1 MKKRLSVFPLLLLLS
16 TYVISAKAQSSGKL
30 ANAQYEVELRKN
42 ATVAIKHKQSGK
54 IHQLIPQFTVMKRVD
69 DPVMKYTW
77 RSNKF
82 APKTNNNF
90 LLLYYWKKENSDE
103 VSADFFDVAK
113 PENLR
118 ASSGKITNAGIE
130 WAFPGQNGSLTAIL
144 SLSDE
149 INEPVITY
157 TFTPKDQAY
166 YSIGYTGMPELA
178 PDKIDAIWQPFVWQE
193 KRFPEKSFLSTED
206 MCGLPGTMVEK
217 DGVTYGV
224 LADPRAIP
232 YRLPDQP
239 SGKIKFGVMVRNQK
253 GNAQPQLFAPVMGN
267 PDSRLEP
274 GKPFTFQFRI
284 FMYQGSQPDAYIHA
298 AEHIFDFKDYRENVY
313 TNINQTIENMID
325 FQMDDVYSRWSIDM
339 KGFDYSTDVANTV
352 KNVSSL
358 HPLSTAII
366 TDSKGIY
373 TRRALPI
380 IEYLL
385 SREKYLFAVNKN
397 IKQQAPSSKMA
408 GPAIEVSELAVLD
421 IFYKGKSPV
430 FRYFADSLKH
440 TTRKLNLNKD
450 SEGDDWP
457 NLLGLYKMTGNK
469 EYLER
474 AKQKADAY
482 IQQRVATRQTDF
494 SLASTELSAMFW
506 TDFSP
511 LWMELLSLY
520 ETTGEQRY
528 LDAATAGAKQY
539 MQYTWFYPVIPDST
553 IVVNEKGY
561 VEFLC
566 GEAVRDKI
574 PPMAAPRQ
582 EVPAW
587 RVSQIGLTPEATYT
601 SSWNPAIFLT
611 NQAPHL
617 LRLAHYTNDDF
628 FRSVARSAVVGRYS
642 NYPGYDING
651 EFNTIYS
658 RADYPL
664 RYQHE
669 VSYNQFYYNH
679 VWPQIAMLFDYLI
692 SDVYASSKG
701 QINFPAEFAVG
712 YAYLK
717 SNVYGQAPGTFYGD
731 ENVNLWMPK
740 QLLKVDN
747 EQANYL
753 TGYGNGKFYMALL
766 NQSDAEIEVNVQ
778 LNPDLVPVSVNGTHR
793 ARIWKDN
800 VSAGQ
805 TTVENGKIKVRI
817 SPKGITALAVDD
829 VHVVTQFQQHI
840 VETADAATHEDS
852 YRMIDSPFGKVRSA
866 IFSFADAD
874 QAYIWLEA
882 SNEEVKKASLSYR
895 INGKG
900 KWLNL
905 EDVSYPFEFSVPL
918 GKDDTAIEWEV
929 TTVSLNDQES
939 KSSKI
944 TLKK

>member
-1 MKKRLSVFPLLLLLS
+1 MNKTLSFFLLLLS
-16 TYVISAKAQSSGKL
+16 ISTYSISVTAQSSGKL
-30 ANAQYEVELRKN
+30 ANAQYEVVLLKN
-42 ATVAIKHKQSGK
+42 ASVAITHKQSGK
-54 IHQLIPQFTVMKRVD
+54 KYQLNPQFTVMKRVD
-69 DPVMKYTW
+69 DPVLKYTW
-77 RSNKF
+77 RSDKY

-90 LLLYYWKKENSDE
+90 LLLYYWKKENSEE
-103 VSADFFDVAK
+103 VSADFFDSAK

-118 ASSGKITNAGIE
+118 ASSGKLTDTGIE
-130 WAFPGQNGSLTAIL
+130 WTFSGQSGSITAIL
-144 SLSDE
+144 SLNGSV
-149 INEPVITY
+149 NEPVITY
-157 TFTPKDQAY
+157 TFTPREKAY
-166 YSIGYTGMPELA
+166 YSIGYTGMPELS
-178 PDKIDAIWQPFVWQE
+178 PQKIDAIWQPFVWQE

-217 DGVTYGV
+217 DGMTYGV

-253 GNAQPQLFAPVMGN
+253 GNAQPQLFAPVLGN
-267 PDSRLEP
+267 PDSQLDAGQR
-274 GKPFTFQFRI
+274 FSFQFRV
-284 FMYQGSQPDAYIHA
+284 FMYQGTQPDAYIHA

-313 TNINQTIENMID
+313 TNLNQTIENMID

-358 HPLSTAII
+358 HPLSAAVI
-366 TDSKGIY
+366 TDNKGIY

-397 IKQQAPSSKMA
+397 IKRQAPSSKMT
-408 GPAIEVSELAVLD
+408 GPAVEVSELAVLD

-440 TTRKLNLNKD
+440 TTRKLNLDKN

-457 NLLGLYKMTGNK
+457 NLLGLYKMTGKK

-482 IQQRVATRQTDF
+482 IQQRVTTKQTDF
-494 SLASTELSAMFW
+494 SLSSTEQSAMFW

-511 LWMELLSLY
+511 LWMELLNLY
-520 ETTGEQRY
+520 ETTLEQRY
-528 LDAATAGAKQY
+528 LDAAKAGAKQY

-566 GEAVRDKI
+566 GEAIRDKI
-574 PPMAAPRQ
+574 PPMSAPRQ

-587 RVSQIGLTPEATYT
+587 RVSQIGLTPEASYT
-601 SSWNPAIFLT
+601 SGANPAIFLT

-617 LRLAHYTNDDF
+617 LRLAYYTKDDF

-651 EFNTIYS
+651 EFNTVYS

-679 VWPQIAMLFDYLI
+679 VWPQIAMLFDYLV
-692 SDVYASSKG
+692 SDTYASSNG

-717 SNVYGQAPGTFYGD
+717 SNVYGQAQGTFYGD
-731 ENVNLWMPK
+731 KNVNLWMPR
-740 QLLKVDN
+740 QVLKLDN
-747 EQANYL
+747 EQANYM
-753 TGYGNGKFYMALL
+753 TGYGNGKFYIALL
-766 NQSDAEIEVNVQ
+766 NQSDSEIEVNV
-778 LNPDLVPVSVNGTHR
+778 LVNPDLIPVSIDADHQ
-793 ARIWKDN
+793 ARLWKDN
-800 VSAGQ
+800 VPAGQ
-805 TTVENGKIKVRI
+805 TTVKNGKIKVRI
-817 SPKGITALAVDD
+817 SPKGITALAIDD
-829 VHVVTQFQQHI
+829 VHVVTQFQQNI
-840 VETADAATHEDS
+840 AEATDKASHEDS
-852 YRMIDSPFGKVRSA
+852 YRMIDSPFGRVRSA
-866 IFSFADAD
+866 IFSFAGLN

-900 KWLNL
+900 KWLKL
-905 EDVSYPFEFSVPL
+905 EDTGYPFEFSVPL
-918 GKDDTAIEWEV
+918 EEKDTTIEWQV
-929 TTVSLNDQES
+929 NTISVDGQES
-939 KSSKI
+939 RSQKI